1 MTGASLIK
9 EARLRTGLTQAEL
22 ARRMGTTQ
30 SAVARWESGATSPRF
45 DTVVRAVRACGL
57 ELGVSLAEPD
67 PDHDRLIGDELART
81 PRERLD
87 DLLSRLETERLLHS
101 APRVG

>member
-1 MTGASLIK
+1 MGGGSLIP
-9 EARLRTGLTQAEL
+9 EARLRAGLTESEL

-45 DTVVRAVRACGL
+45 DTVVRAVRGCGL
-57 ELGVSLAEPD
+57 ELGVSLSERD
-67 PDHDRLIGDELART
+67 PDHDRLIDDQLART

-87 DLLSRLETERLLHS
+87 DLLSRLEAERRLHS
-101 APRVG
+101 ARRVG